1 MKYLDYNATLQ
12 KYSKIL
18 KEEHKCDLIV
28 ALNHMRVPEDI
39 DMSNKNS
46 TDVLDLIFGGHD
58 HSYVS
63 QLNDQTGVY
72 VLKSGCDFEVFNN
85 FTVLFGVEQDDYSC
99 YYDQIKD

>member
-1 MKYLDYNATLQ
+1 
-12 KYSKIL
+12 
-18 KEEHKCDLIV
+18 
-28 ALNHMRVPEDI
+28 MRAPEDL
-39 DMSNKNS
+39 DMSNQNS

-63 QLNDQTGVY
+63 QLNLQTGVY